1 MSTSTTL
8 PRHIAVLILAALAC
22 SFAGNHIAARI
33 AFDHDTGLLLAMLC
47 RSGVTL
53 LVLLALVLWRRESL
67 LLTRQ
72 TWGWQLALGALI
84 FLQSYCIYSAVA
96 RIPVAL
102 ALLVVNLAPLLLTLL
117 TWALGGPRPTRRAAL
132 LMGMIL
138 CGLALVL
145 DVPARLASEQAMDAQ
160 MVEGLLFGFTAAA
173 VFACALWITEHKLSK
188 MPGTVRSMLTLLV
201 VFFGAAL
208 AGASGLLPGGVGLP
222 ASSTGW
228 LALAC
233 LVLLYGVAFSAL
245 FILVTRLN
253 IARNAPVMNIEPV
266 AGMFFGWLIL
276 DQLFNSQ
283 QVIGGLI
290 VIGGIV
296 LLTYRKAS

>member
-1 MSTSTTL
+1 
-8 PRHIAVLILAALAC
+8 
-22 SFAGNHIAARI
+22 
-33 AFDHDTGLLLAMLC
+33 
-47 RSGVTL
+47 
-53 LVLLALVLWRRESL
+53 
-67 LLTRQ
+67 
-72 TWGWQLALGALI
+72 
-84 FLQSYCIYSAVA
+84 
-96 RIPVAL
+96 
-102 ALLVVNLAPLLLTLL
+102 
-117 TWALGGPRPTRRAAL
+117 
-132 LMGMIL
+132 MGMIL

-201 VFFGAAL
+201 VFVGAAL
-208 AGASGLLPGGVGLP
+208 AGTSGLLPGGVGLP
-222 ASSTGW
+222 ASNTGW